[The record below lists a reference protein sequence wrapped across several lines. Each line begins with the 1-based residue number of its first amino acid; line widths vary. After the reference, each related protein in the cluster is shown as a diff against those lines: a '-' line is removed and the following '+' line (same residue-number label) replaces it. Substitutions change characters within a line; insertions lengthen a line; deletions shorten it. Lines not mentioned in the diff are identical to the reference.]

1 MSRQWRIGRSHGF
14 FVNRDGAAA
23 IEFALLALPLF
34 MLIFAIIEV
43 SLMFF
48 VDASLDASVHKI
60 SRMIRTGEAASSKMT
75 LAAFKAKICEDM
87 LLSFECSDNLVVKVD
102 VIADISTTAA
112 TKAIDASG
120 NLAVTESFAIGKASD
135 YVLVQAFLP
144 WDAVL
149 NLFTLSSAK
158 LADGRYLL
166 GSATLFRNEPF

>member
-1 MSRQWRIGRSHGF
+1 
-14 FVNRDGAAA
+14 
-23 IEFALLALPLF
+23 
-34 MLIFAIIEV
+34 
-43 SLMFF
+43 
-48 VDASLDASVHKI
+48 
-60 SRMIRTGEAASSKMT
+60 
-75 LAAFKAKICEDM
+75 M

-112 TKAIDASG
+112 TNAIDASG
-120 NLAVTESFAIGKASD
+120 NLVITESFAIGNASD